1 MVEICIS
8 VVGEVAAKV
17 TGCLLDPITR
27 QFGYLFNYRRN
38 ITDLNQKFQSLHLEK
53 ERLQI
58 DVDAANRQGYEIYS
72 HVREWLTYAEGIIQN
87 RDDFNEDEKKASK
100 SCFYFKS
107 RHGLSKR
114 AKRDAVEI
122 AAKINEARD
131 FGDRVFYRPHP
142 TSVVPFISSSSFKDY
157 EALESRES
165 TFNQIMEALRNE
177 EMRMI
182 GVWGMG
188 GVGKTTLVKQVAK
201 QAEEQKLFHKVIIV
215 LDITEKPDISEIQGR
230 IASQFGSKLEEA
242 EDRAARVRNMLKK
255 VEKILVILDDI
266 WGKLDLGKI
275 GIPHDGDDH
284 NGCKLLLTSRE
295 QRVLDTDMCTQKPFH
310 LRHLNEEE
318 AWNLFKR
325 TAGDCVE
332 SPDLQSIAINI
343 VKKCDGLP
351 VAIVTIANA
360 LKKESPPVWKNAL
373 EELRRSAPT
382 NIRGVSKNV
391 YSCLELSYKH
401 LEGDEVK
408 SLFLLCGLLGVGD
421 ISMDHL
427 LQYAMGL
434 NLFKGLYSCEK
445 AANKLITLVEKLKV
459 SSLLLDNEDGDSD
472 IHRSKFLDHAFVIRM
487 HDVVR
492 DVARSIASKDPH
504 RFVVKEGVELQE
516 WQRTDECR
524 NCSRMSLMCRN
535 MDELAQ
541 GLVCPQLEFFLLN
554 SSNDDYSYL
563 KIPDDFFLDTKQLR
577 VLGLYS
583 ASLALS
589 PSSFGFLSNLQT
601 LCLNKCKLQDIA
613 VIGKLKRLQILNLSG
628 SNIER
633 LPKEMME
640 LSDLRVLDLQYCYSL
655 RVIPRNVISSLSQ
668 LEYLSMYECS
678 LIKWEP
684 KGFNSRERNN
694 ACLSELKHL
703 SGLRTLEVEVLHL
716 SLLPKDDVVFDN
728 LINLTRYSIAI
739 GSNSSMLFGYKA
751 TRRLLLE
758 LDEVESFQKVKSFS
772 NLLKKS
778 QCVHLGRLK
787 DTKDVVYELDKDSF
801 EELEY
806 LRIYSSPAIHS
817 IPCNAFAKES
827 FVNLRVLRL
836 EDCARLK
843 YVFSLPPNGRES
855 DFPQLQSLLLDRL
868 SQLISFY
875 SIGSGGGEESTT
887 LFNQKVYLAN

>member
-17 TGCLLDPITR
+17 PGCLLDPITR

-38 ITDLNQKFQSLHLEK
+38 ITDLSQKFQSLHLEK

-58 DVDAANRQGYEIYS
+58 DVDAANRQGYEIYR
-72 HVREWLTYAEGIIQN
+72 HVQEWLTYAEGIIQN

-114 AKRDAVEI
+114 AKRDAEEI

-131 FGDRVFYRPHP
+131 FGDRVFYPLP
-142 TSVVPFISSSSFKDY
+142 PPPLNPLIYSASFRDY
-157 EALESRES
+157 EAFESREY

-318 AWNLFKR
+318 AWSLFKR

-445 AANKLITLVEKLKV
+445 AANKLITLVEKLKI

-504 RFVVKEGVELQE
+504 RFVVKEGVELRE

-613 VIGKLKRLQILNLSG
+613 VIGKLKRLQILNLSR

-640 LSDLRVLDLQYCYSL
+640 LSDLRVLDLQYCLSL
-655 RVIPRNVISSLSQ
+655 QVIPRNVISSLSQ
-668 LEYLSMYECS
+668 LEYLSMEQCYDF
-678 LIKWEP
+678 KWDP
-684 KGFNSRERNN
+684 VGFNSGERNN

-703 SGLRTLEVEVLHL
+703 SGLRTLAVEVSRL

-728 LINLTRYSIAI
+728 LINLTRYSISI
-739 GSNSSMLFGYKA
+739 GSNSSMGIDEYKA

-778 QCVHLGRLK
+778 QCVQLGRLK
-787 DTKDVVYELDKDSF
+787 DTKDVVYK
-801 EELEY
+801 Y
-806 LRIYSSPAIHS
+806 L
-817 IPCNAFAKES
+817 
-827 FVNLRVLRL
+827 
-836 EDCARLK
+836 
-843 YVFSLPPNGRES
+843 
-855 DFPQLQSLLLDRL
+855 
-868 SQLISFY
+868 FY
-875 SIGSGGGEESTT
+875 SCHSLNTM
-887 LFNQKVYLAN
+887 

>member
-38 ITDLNQKFQSLHLEK
+38 ITDLNQQIHILRLEK
-53 ERLQI
+53 GRLQI
-58 DVDAANRQGYEIYS
+58 VVDAANRQGDVIYPD
-72 HVREWLTYAEGIIQN
+72 VQAWLAYAEGIIQN

-107 RHGLSKR
+107 RYRLSKR

-122 AAKINEARD
+122 AAKINPN
-131 FGDRVFYRPHP
+131 FGDRVSYRPPP
-142 TSVVPFISSSSFKDY
+142 TSVLPFISSSSFKDY
-157 EALESRES
+157 EALESRAS

-201 QAEEQKLFHKVIIV
+201 QAEEQKLFHKLIIV

-242 EDRAARVRNMLKK
+242 EDRASRVRNMLKK

-295 QRVLDTDMCTQKPFH
+295 QRVLDTDMRTQKLFH
-310 LRHLNEEE
+310 FRHLNEEE
-318 AWNLFKR
+318 AWSLFKR

-391 YSCLELSYKH
+391 YLCLELSYKH

-445 AANKLITLVEKLKV
+445 AANKLITLMEKLKV

-472 IHRSKFLDHAFVIRM
+472 IHRSMFFDHAFVIRM

-504 RFVVKEGVELQE
+504 RFVVKEVVGSQEAVELRE

-554 SSNDDYSYL
+554 SSVYHL
-563 KIPDDFFLDTKQLR
+563 KISDDFFLDTRQLR

-601 LCLNKCKLQDIA
+601 LCLNKCELQDIA
-613 VIGKLKRLQILNLSG
+613 VIGKLKRLQILNLARSD
-628 SNIER
+628 IKQ

-640 LSDLRVLDLQYCYSL
+640 LSDLRVLDLQYCLSL
-655 RVIPRNVISSLSQ
+655 QVIPQNVISSLSQ
-668 LEYLSMYECS
+668 LEYLSMKRCFRF
-678 LIKWEP
+678 KWDP
-684 KGFNSRERNN
+684 VGFNSGERNN

-703 SGLRTLEVEVLHL
+703 SGLRTLEVEVSHL

-739 GSNSSMLFGYKA
+739 GSNSSMWIGYKA
-751 TRRLLLE
+751 TRSLLLE

-778 QCVHLGRLK
+778 QCVFLGRLK
-787 DTKDVVYELDKDSF
+787 GTKDVVYELDKDSF
-801 EELEY
+801 
-806 LRIYSSPAIHS
+806 
-817 IPCNAFAKES
+817 
-827 FVNLRVLRL
+827 
-836 EDCARLK
+836 
-843 YVFSLPPNGRES
+843 
-855 DFPQLQSLLLDRL
+855 
-868 SQLISFY
+868 
-875 SIGSGGGEESTT
+875 
-887 LFNQKVYLAN
+887 

>member
-1 MVEICIS
+1 MVDSI
-8 VVGEVAAKV
+8 VGEVAATV

-38 ITDLNQKFQSLHLEK
+38 ITDLNQKIQSLHLEK

-58 DVDAANRQGYEIYS
+58 DVDAANRQGYEIYP
-72 HVREWLTYAEGIIQN
+72 HVQEWLTYAEGIIQN

-100 SCFYFKS
+100 SCFYLKS
-107 RHGLSKR
+107 RYRLSKR

-122 AAKINEARD
+122 AAKIIEARD
-131 FGDRVFYRPHP
+131 FGDRVSYRPPP

-157 EALESRES
+157 EALESREY

-201 QAEEQKLFHKVIIV
+201 QSEEQKLFHKVIIV
-215 LDITEKPDISEIQGR
+215 LDITQKPDISEIQGR

-295 QRVLDTDMCTQKPFH
+295 QRVLDTDMGTQKPFH

-318 AWNLFKR
+318 AWSLFKR

-391 YSCLELSYKH
+391 YSCLELSYKQ

-408 SLFLLCGLLGVGD
+408 SLFLLCSLLGVGD

-434 NLFKGLYSCEK
+434 NLFEGLYSCEK
-445 AANKLITLVEKLKV
+445 AANKLITLVERLKV

-472 IHRSKFLDHAFVIRM
+472 IHRSMFFDHAFVIRM

-504 RFVVKEGVELQE
+504 RFVVKEGVELRE

-554 SSNDDYSYL
+554 SINYL
-563 KIPDDFFLDTKQLR
+563 KIPDDFFLDTRQLR

-601 LCLNKCKLQDIA
+601 LCLNNCKLQDIA

-655 RVIPRNVISSLSQ
+655 QVIPRNVISSLSQ
-668 LEYLSMYECS
+668 LEYLRMKGCFRFQ
-678 LIKWEP
+678 WDP
-684 KGFNSRERNN
+684 VGFNSGERNN

-703 SGLRTLEVEVLHL
+703 SGLRTLEVGVSHL

-739 GSNSSMLFGYKA
+739 GSNSSMGIDEFKA

-758 LDEVESFQKVKSFS
+758 LDVVESLQKVKSFS

-778 QCVHLGRLK
+778 QYVHLGKLK
-787 DTKDVVYELDKDSF
+787 DTKDVVYEELDKDSF

-806 LRIYSSPAIHS
+806 LSIYSSPAIHS

-827 FVNLRVLRL
+827 FVNLRILSL
-836 EDCARLK
+836 WDCERLK
-843 YVFSLPPNGRES
+843 YVFSLPQNGREL
-855 DFPQLQSLLLDRL
+855 DFPQLQSLSLKYL

>member
-38 ITDLNQKFQSLHLEK
+38 ITDLNQQIHILRLEK

-58 DVDAANRQGYEIYS
+58 VVDADNRQGYEIYP
-72 HVREWLTYAEGIIQN
+72 HVQAWLAYAEGIIQN

-107 RHGLSKR
+107 RYRLSKR

-122 AAKINEARD
+122 AAKINPN
-131 FGDRVFYRPHP
+131 FGDRVSYRPPP
-142 TSVVPFISSSSFKDY
+142 TSVLPFISSSSFKDY
-157 EALESRES
+157 EALDSRES

-201 QAEEQKLFHKVIIV
+201 QSEEQKLFHKVIIV
-215 LDITEKPDISEIQGR
+215 LDITENPDISEIQGR
-230 IASQFGSKLEEA
+230 IASQFGSKFEA
-242 EDRAARVRNMLKK
+242 DEDRAARVMKMLKK

-295 QRVLDTDMCTQKPFH
+295 QRVLDTDMRTQKLFH

-318 AWNLFKR
+318 AWSLFKR

-332 SPDLQSIAINI
+332 SPSLQSIAINI

-360 LKKESPPVWKNAL
+360 LKKESPPVWENAL

-408 SLFLLCGLLGVGD
+408 SLFLLCSLLGVGD

-434 NLFKGLYSCEK
+434 NLFEGLYSCQK

-472 IHRSKFLDHAFVIRM
+472 IHRSMFFDHAFVIRM

-504 RFVVKEGVELQE
+504 PFVVKEGVELRE

-554 SSNDDYSYL
+554 SSNDDYNTYL

-577 VLGLYS
+577 VLDLYS

-613 VIGKLKRLQILNLSG
+613 VIGKLKRLRILNLARSD
-628 SNIER
+628 IKR

-640 LSDLRVLDLQYCYSL
+640 LSDLRVLDLQDCYAL
-655 RVIPRNVISSLSQ
+655 EVIPRNVISSLSQ
-668 LEYLSMYECS
+668 LEYLSMEGCFRFE
-678 LIKWEP
+678 WDP
-684 KGFNSRERNN
+684 VGFNSGERNN

-703 SGLRTLEVEVLHL
+703 SGLRTLEVEVSHP

-728 LINLTRYSIAI
+728 LINLTRYSISI
-739 GSNSSMLFGYKA
+739 GCNPPIWIGYKS

-772 NLLKKS
+772 SLLKKS
-778 QCVHLGRLK
+778 QCVQLGRLK

-806 LRIYSSPAIHS
+806 LRIYFSPAIHS

-827 FVNLRVLRL
+827 FVNLRILEL
-836 EDCARLK
+836 EDCERLK
-843 YVFSLPPNGRES
+843 YVFSLPPNGREL
-855 DFPQLQSLLLDRL
+855 DFPQLRSLSLVCL

>member
-1 MVEICIS
+1 MVDIVNS
-8 VVGEVAAKV
+8 VVGELAAKV

-38 ITDLNQKFQSLHLEK
+38 ITDFNQQIHSLDRAR

-58 DVDAANRQGYEIYS
+58 DVEAANRQGDEIYP
-72 HVREWLTYAEGIIQN
+72 HVQEWLTYAEGIIQN

-100 SCFYFKS
+100 SRFYLKS
-107 RHGLSKR
+107 RYRLSKR
-114 AKRDAVEI
+114 AKKQAEEI
-122 AAKINEARD
+122 VVKIREAD
-131 FGDRVFYRPHP
+131 GFGGRVSYRPPP
-142 TSVVPFISSSSFKDY
+142 TPLLPLINSDY
-157 EALESRES
+157 EAFESRES

-177 EMRMI
+177 DMRVI

-188 GVGKTTLVKQVAK
+188 GVGKTTLVQQVAK
-201 QAEEQKLFHKVIIV
+201 QAEEHKLFHKVV
-215 LDITEKPDISEIQGR
+215 MALHISQTPNIFEIQGK
-230 IASQFGSKLEEA
+230 IARMLGLTFEKD
-242 EDRAARVRNMLKK
+242 EDRAVRLRQSLKK
-255 VEKILVILDDI
+255 QDKILVILDDL
-266 WGKLDLGKI
+266 WEKLELGEI
-275 GIPHDGDDH
+275 GIPSGDDH

-295 QRVLDTDMCTQKPFH
+295 QRVLDPDMRTQKLFH

-318 AWNLFKR
+318 AWSLFKR

-332 SPDLQSIAINI
+332 SPDLQSIAVNI

-445 AANKLITLVEKLKV
+445 AANKLITLVGKLKV
-459 SSLLLDNEDGDSD
+459 SSLLLDNEDEDSD
-472 IHRSKFLDHAFVIRM
+472 IDRSMFFDHAFVIRM

-504 RFVVKEGVELQE
+504 RFVVKEGVELRE

-554 SSNDDYSYL
+554 SSNDDDSYL

-577 VLGLYS
+577 VLGLYG

-601 LCLNKCKLQDIA
+601 LCLNNCKLQDIA
-613 VIGKLKRLQILNLSG
+613 VIGKLKRLQILNLAG
-628 SNIER
+628 SDIKR

-640 LSDLRVLDLQYCYSL
+640 LSDLRVLDLQYCLSL
-655 RVIPRNVISSLSQ
+655 QVIPRNVISSLSQ
-668 LEYLSMYECS
+668 LEYLSMEGCFRF
-678 LIKWEP
+678 KWDP
-684 KGFNSRERNN
+684 VGFNSGERNN

-703 SGLRTLEVEVLHL
+703 SGLRTLVVGVSHL

-739 GSNSSMLFGYKA
+739 GSISSMGIDEYKA

-758 LDEVESFQKVKSFS
+758 LDEVESFHKLKSFS

-778 QCVHLGRLK
+778 QYVHLGSLK

-827 FVNLRVLRL
+827 FVNLRILSL
-836 EDCARLK
+836 ERCERLK

-855 DFPQLQSLLLDRL
+855 DFPQLQSLSLRRL
-868 SQLISFY
+868 NKLISFY
-875 SIGSGGGEESTT
+875 SIGSGGGNECTT

>member
-8 VVGEVAAKV
+8 VVEVAAKV
-17 TGCLLDPITR
+17 TECLLDPITR
-27 QFGYLFNYRRN
+27 QFGYLSNYRRN
-38 ITDLNQKFQSLHLEK
+38 ITDLNQKIQSLHLEK

-58 DVDAANRQGYEIYS
+58 DVDAANRQGYEIYP
-72 HVREWLTYAEGIIQN
+72 HVQEWLTNAEGIIQN

-107 RHGLSKR
+107 RYCLSKR

-131 FGDRVFYRPHP
+131 FGDRVFYRPPP
-142 TSVVPFISSSSFKDY
+142 TSVLPFISSSSFKDY

-165 TFNQIMEALRNE
+165 TFNHIMEALRNE
-177 EMRMI
+177 DMRMI

-201 QAEEQKLFHKVIIV
+201 QSEEQKLFHKVIIV

-230 IASQFGSKLEEA
+230 IASQFGSKLEA
-242 EDRAARVRNMLKK
+242 GEDRAARVRQMLKK

-275 GIPHDGDDH
+275 GIPHDEDDH
-284 NGCKLLLTSRE
+284 KGCKVLLTSRKLP
-295 QRVLDTDMCTQKPFH
+295 VLSKDMGTQKQFCLQH
-310 LRHLNEEE
+310 LTEPE
-318 AWNLFKR
+318 AWNLFKKIAR
-325 TAGDCVE
+325 DSVE
-332 SPDLQSIAINI
+332 PLELPPMAVDVA
-343 VKKCDGLP
+343 KECAGLP
-351 VAIVTIANA
+351 VAIVTVAKA
-360 LKKESPPVWKNAL
+360 LRGEKDLAIWRNAL
-373 EELRRSAPT
+373 EELKTSTPVDIGEV
-382 NIRGVSKNV
+382 NEKV
-391 YSCLELSYKH
+391 YSCLQLSYHH
-401 LEGDEVK
+401 LKSDEAK
-408 SLFLLCGLLGVGD
+408 SLFLLCSLVGDGD
-421 ISMDHL
+421 ISMYRL

-434 NLFKGLYSCEK
+434 NLFKGLYSWEK
-445 AANKLITLVEKLKV
+445 AVDRLIALVKNLKV
-459 SSLLLDNEDGDSD
+459 SSLLLDNRAD
-472 IHRSKFLDHAFVIRM
+472 IHNYLDVRNLLFDEEFVRM

-504 RFVVKEGVELQE
+504 PFVVKEGVELRE

-524 NCSRMSLMCRN
+524 NCSRMSLVCRN
-535 MDELAQ
+535 MDELAR

-554 SSNDDYSYL
+554 SSNYL
-563 KIPDDFFLDTKQLR
+563 KIPNDFFLDTKQLR
-577 VLGLYS
+577 VLDFCRV
-583 ASLALS
+583 SLALS

-601 LCLNKCKLQDIA
+601 LCLNNCKVQDIA
-613 VIGKLKRLQILNLSG
+613 VIGKLKRLQILNLAG
-628 SNIER
+628 SDIKR

-640 LSDLRVLDLQYCYSL
+640 LSDLRVLDLQYCHSL
-655 RVIPRNVISSLSQ
+655 QVIPRNVISSLSQ
-668 LEYLSMYECS
+668 LEYLSMLGCS
-678 LIKWEP
+678 GFKWDPE
-684 KGFNSRERNN
+684 GFNSRERNN

-703 SGLRTLEVEVLHL
+703 SGLRTLEVEVSHL

-728 LINLTRYSIAI
+728 LINLAGYSISI
-739 GSNSSMLFGYKA
+739 GSDFPMWIGYKG

-778 QCVHLGRLK
+778 QRVHLGRLK

-827 FVNLRVLRL
+827 FVNLRDLSL
-836 EDCARLK
+836 FDCERLK
-843 YVFSLPPNGRES
+843 YVFSLPPNGREL
-855 DFPQLQSLLLDRL
+855 DFPQLQSLSLERL